1 MRHASGRPPPPL
13 LLPLILCGKIR
24 TAALFWEGMG
34 VVGERWV
41 GGGGEF
47 EVAAAYPSADALPNQ
62 RDDVQGM
69 SNTVSTVMGFRPRR
83 STTTAAFVF
92 VKRFDESKELEGTSV
107 VPLTTPVIFLVL
119 PQRRGAVCVTND
131 TVPAGAFNL

>member
-1 MRHASGRPPPPL
+1 MGGRWGGVRSGCS
-13 LLPLILCGKIR
+13 LPKR
-24 TAALFWEGMG
+24 RRAA
-34 VVGERWV
+34 
-41 GGGGEF
+41 
-47 EVAAAYPSADALPNQ
+47 NQ

-92 VKRFDESKELEGTSV
+92 VKRLDESKELEGSSV

-131 TVPAGAFNL
+131 TVPAGAFNLQQLQ